1 MLKNLSRNGMKK
13 LGAISGAEYYG
24 MFLDTFTNRHRM
36 SE

>member
-1 MLKNLSRNGMKK
+1 MKK

-24 MFLDTFTNRHRM
+24 MFLDTFINHHRM